1 MNDAG
6 RRPIGHGLN
15 AADPPIGKIGH
26 HLAKGRDRFI
36 EESFHGLDGHVPFC
50 NPRTA
55 AGNDQ
60 VDTAYPFMEMALD
73 FSPVVL
79 HDLIVDDLVAV
90 LRQQRLNE
98 QAVRIVGKG
107 TAVADSKNGCPQ
119 RVFFC
124 FFVIQSK
131 TLLTQDS
138 YDAAIEKGSCPSK
151 SPWRK

>member
-1 MNDAG
+1 MYL
-6 RRPIGHGLN
+6 PKVIQYN
-15 AADPPIGKIGH
+15 AKVPEAAERYADI
-26 HLAKGRDRFI
+26 ARFI
-36 EESFHGLDGHVPFC
+36 GLTGST
-50 NPRTA
+50 TA
-55 AGNDQ
+55 ELVA
-60 VDTAYPFMEMALD
+60 A
-73 FSPVVL
+73 
-79 HDLIVDDLVAV
+79 LVAV